1 MSNKTGSTKESGKS
15 RLSKSPLV
23 WVVMGL
29 ALVIASIT
37 VYGLNHQGRAQA
49 TEITVYKSPTCGCCK
64 KWVSHLQ
71 NAGFKVRAINR
82 TDLNR
87 IKAASGVRPEYAS
100 CHTAIVD
107 GYVIEGHVPA
117 DLVARL
123 LKEKPDI
130 KGLAVPGMPMGS
142 PGMEGPRRDPYQVLA
157 FDEQGN
163 LSVYANR

>member
-1 MSNKTGSTKESGKS
+1 MNKKS
-15 RLSKSPLV
+15 EAARNGAKARILKKPAV
-23 WVVMGL
+23 WIVTGL
-29 ALVIASIT
+29 ALVVASIT
-37 VYGLNHQGRAQA
+37 VYGLNRKDGAA
-49 TEITVYKSPTCGCCK
+49 APEITVYKSATCGCCK
-64 KWVSHLQ
+64 KWVSHLR
-71 NAGFKVRAINR
+71 NAGFKVTAVDR
-82 TDLNR
+82 TDLDR
-87 IKAASGVRPEYAS
+87 IKAASGVGPEFAS

-117 DLVARL
+117 DLVTRL